1 MSTFTSKDN
10 QDKPNENQQRSNDV
24 KKRKFENVN
33 QTLLNGDANSTN
45 SRSHSLVNLCKKS
58 VLNDDK
64 YLQKYNDVALTGI
77 KRFVFV

>member
-10 QDKPNENQQRSNDV
+10 QGKLNEAQQSVNDAEEM
-24 KKRKFENVN
+24 KLENVN
-33 QTLLNGDANSTN
+33 QTLLNGDAILSE
-45 SRSHSLVNLCKKS
+45 SRGHSLVNLCKKS